1 MQLVEPEPPRVNERS
16 TVVVRDNVENDDDDD
31 DGGGED
37 EEEGGA
43 CFLSM
48 GRNFLVAGYLHII
61 PWNSRMCLIRRYLS
75 LAVVPSTPTGPAITS
90 RRPPRNRFCLWRSLR
105 SLASRYYW
113 KPLDLRKK
121 ARAAGLSH
129 QIYIDILRELI
140 LLRSN

>member
-1 MQLVEPEPPRVNERS
+1 MLSASKPGESTTRVVHEHALERESCLVQLVEPEPPRVNERS

-61 PWNSRMCLIRRYLS
+61 P
-75 LAVVPSTPTGPAITS
+75 
-90 RRPPRNRFCLWRSLR
+90 
-105 SLASRYYW
+105 
-113 KPLDLRKK
+113 
-121 ARAAGLSH
+121 
-129 QIYIDILRELI
+129 
-140 LLRSN
+140 